1 MCGSIAPPLAI
12 FKKKSIIK
20 HVKQGD
26 MRRSMNF
33 LNVSSLKSQRQ
44 NLIRK
49 NYAQIYAHE
58 AAHKRAGG
66 ALAGTIVIEKNAEGI
81 PIGGH
86 VSIKMPTLN
95 PKNPQSTINNAN
107 TVIESAMA
115 PSDPSAQ
122 DYRVASQAKTIRA
135 QAQRLKNKN
144 TQSTD
149 KKGLDYYA

>member
-1 MCGSIAPPLAI
+1 M
-12 FKKKSIIK
+12 
-20 HVKQGD
+20 KQGD

-49 NYAQIYAHE
+49 NYAEIYAHE

-95 PKNPQSTINNAN
+95 PKNPQATIDNAN

-115 PSDPSAQ
+115 PSEPSSQ
-122 DYRVASQAKTIRA
+122 DYMVASQARTIRA

-149 KKGLDYYA
+149 KIGISNFIPLYIMEFR